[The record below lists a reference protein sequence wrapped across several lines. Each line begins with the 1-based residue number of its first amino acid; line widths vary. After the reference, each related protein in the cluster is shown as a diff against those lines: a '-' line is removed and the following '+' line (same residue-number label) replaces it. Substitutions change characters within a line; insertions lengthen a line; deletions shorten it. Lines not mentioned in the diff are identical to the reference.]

1 MNEETRRPS
10 TRDVTPRA
18 AVESPPLRSDE
29 ADRTPEIQTAREAV
43 TSPDEPRQGELFHE
57 DEANGFRSRW
67 EAIQT
72 GFVDEPRAAVE
83 EADSLVAQVTTR
95 VAQIFAEER
104 TGLEARWDR
113 GETVS
118 TEDLRIAL
126 KRYRS
131 FFDRLLK
138 M

>member
-1 MNEETRRPS
+1 MREETRRPS
-10 TRDVTPRA
+10 TRDVARA
-18 AVESPPLRSDE
+18 AVESPPLR
-29 ADRTPEIQTAREAV
+29 PEEPATFRGTQPEREPV
-43 TSPDEPRQGELFHE
+43 MTPDEPGRTELFHG

-104 TGLEARWDR
+104 TGLEARWER
-113 GETVS
+113 GEIVS